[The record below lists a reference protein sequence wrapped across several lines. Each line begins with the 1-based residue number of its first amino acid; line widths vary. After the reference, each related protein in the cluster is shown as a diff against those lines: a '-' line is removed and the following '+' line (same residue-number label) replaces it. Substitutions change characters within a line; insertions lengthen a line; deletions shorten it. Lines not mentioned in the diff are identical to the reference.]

1 MKFDITQYTHRY
13 HAMHCP
19 TEESAEI
26 FCEYLESVGRRW
38 GGGTKFTDVNN
49 WSNYREDTCYAFNDK
64 TYCNFEWF
72 QENQYPILNFYDFEW
87 GDSDE
92 RSEPKMTF
100 DEVFWG
106 AMQQNQSTI

>member
-1 MKFDITQYTHRY
+1 MKFDISQYKHRY

-19 TEESAEI
+19 TKESAEF
-26 FCEYLESVGRRW
+26 FCAYLDAVGRKWCSGQRYTQDTHW
-38 GGGTKFTDVNN
+38 DFDG
-49 WSNYREDTCYAFNDK
+49 EDTCYAFNDN
-64 TYCNFEWF
+64 TRSDIGWF
-72 QENQYPILNFYDFEW
+72 QREGHPILEFYDFDW

-92 RSEPKMTF
+92 HSEPKMSF